1 LSSAII
7 FKSSEV
13 FAKSMYV
20 GLTLPPINFIMD
32 IQHVVPA
39 GIAGIQ
45 EPRMASSNHILVT
58 WIPAVH
64 AGMTCYF
71 YGYE

>member
-1 LSSAII
+1 MSLSPVNLITDI
-7 FKSSEV
+7 H
-13 FAKSMYV
+13 YV
-20 GLTLPPINFIMD
+20 I
-32 IQHVVPA
+32 PA

-45 EPRMASSNHILVT
+45 KPRMASSNHILVT

-71 YGYE
+71 YEYE